1 MWEAIII
8 LAVFIV
14 AVSVTL
20 VRINKDPRAM
30 SFREAMD
37 LTELPIVT
45 FYVGEKKLNF
55 LLDTGANTSIMDST
69 SLESVPYEKTN
80 YCRSVTG
87 MEGNSIETPVV
98 IMNLSYRDKIYKEE
112 FQSVD
117 MSAAFGAIKQ
127 ESGVTVNGILGNAF
141 FTKYKYVLDF
151 KDLIAYSK
159 K

>member
-8 LAVFIV
+8 LSIFVLGV
-14 AVSVTL
+14 AWAL
-20 VRINKDPRAM
+20 VRINKAPKVM

-45 FYVGEKKLNF
+45 FYIGDKKLNF
-55 LLDTGANTSIMDST
+55 LLDTGANTSIIDST
-69 SLESVPYEKTN
+69 SLEEVSYEKTN

-98 IMNLSYRDKIYKEE
+98 VINLSYRDKIYTEE

-127 ESGVTVNGILGNAF
+127 ESGVIVNGILGNAF

>member
-8 LAVFIV
+8 LSIFVLGV
-14 AVSVTL
+14 AWAL
-20 VRINKDPRAM
+20 VRINKAPKVM

-45 FYVGEKKLNF
+45 FYIGDKKLNF
-55 LLDTGANTSIMDST
+55 LLDTGANTSIIDST
-69 SLESVPYEKTN
+69 SLEEVSYEKTN

-98 IMNLSYRDKIYKEE
+98 VINLSYRDKVYTEE

-127 ESGVTVNGILGNAF
+127 ESGVIVNGILGNAF
-141 FTKYKYVLDF
+141 FTKYRYVLDF

>member
-20 VRINKDPRAM
+20 VRVNKTPNTM

-37 LTELPIVT
+37 LAELPIVT
-45 FYVGEKKLNF
+45 FRIGEKKANF
-55 LLDTGANTSIMDST
+55 ILDTGANASVINKCILDKIDHEVLDKTHTVMGIEGIASENPCVSI
-69 SLESVPYEKTN
+69 
-80 YCRSVTG
+80 
-87 MEGNSIETPVV
+87 
-98 IMNLSYRDKIYKEE
+98 NLKYRDQYFQEE
-112 FQSVD
+112 FQAID
-117 MSAAFGAIKQ
+117 MSGVFSAMKQ
-127 ESGVTVNGILGNAF
+127 ESGVVVHGLIGNAF

>member
-8 LAVFIV
+8 IAIFIIAV
-14 AVSVTL
+14 AWGL
-20 VRINKDPRAM
+20 VRINRAPNIM

-45 FYVGEKKLNF
+45 FYISEKKLNF
-55 LLDTGANTSIMDST
+55 LLDTGANASIIDENSMEGLT
-69 SLESVPYEKTN
+69 YNKTN
-80 YCRSVTG
+80 CVRPITG
-87 MEGNSIETPVV
+87 MEGNPIEAPVV
-98 IMNLSYRDKIYKEE
+98 EMELSYRDNVYKEE
-112 FQSVD
+112 FQVVD

-127 ESGVTVNGILGNAF
+127 ESGVVLNGILGNAF
-141 FTKYKYVLDF
+141 FTKYRYVLDF